1 MKDNNIRKVA
11 LIAILLLC
19 LPLAAFAA
27 PNTNADDDSYLA
39 QYMTRYDYVLPQT
52 IIEQIQVN
60 FTPQEADCDLIRV
73 RFDEILYDGQWMYTS
88 ASVWPQNPDEVIV
101 MPGDVQKND
110 LVTGPYDEKLQ
121 NDMRS
126 FESVAK
132 EDGKQLLC
140 VYAYMKEF
148 DDIGEYFL
156 DHFQKANGESV
167 LMSGARMAGG
177 CKAIKA
183 TWSIKVYDVDLET
196 GKYSLLGEYLFPM
209 KILPLQPYAER
220 TYRVVSGEKD
230 LFESVV
236 LAYLKVFLVGGA
248 LCAIGELLVLRTRLT
263 PARIL
268 VCYSLA
274 GVLLSAVGLYGPL
287 ADFAGAGA
295 TVPLTGFGHALCQ
308 GVMSAVDEIGFIGA
322 FTGGLSATAGGIAAA
337 VFFGTLIALAFKPRA
352 K

>member
-1 MKDNNIRKVA
+1 MIVNTIGKRGESRMKDNNIRKVA

-183 TWSIKVYDVDLET
+183 TWSIKVYDVDLEA

-236 LAYLKVFLVGGA
+236 LAYTPLNTYVFPQWKEKQDRPRFSITLVDA
-248 LCAIGELLVLRTRLT
+248 NDT
-263 PARIL
+263 PF
-268 VCYSLA
+268 SQ
-274 GVLLSAVGLYGPL
+274 GVPL
-287 ADFAGAGA
+287 AADTYVLDTLPNEIFLI
-295 TVPLTGFGHALCQ
+295 VSDYHTGEMLSRVALVADSCSLPT
-308 GVMSAVDEIGFIGA
+308 GRLDDE
-322 FTGGLSATAGGIAAA
+322 
-337 VFFGTLIALAFKPRA
+337 
-352 K
+352 

>member
-209 KILPLQPYAER
+209 KIRPLQPYAER
-220 TYRVVSGEKD
+220 TYRVVSGETD

-236 LAYLKVFLVGGA
+236 LAYTPLNTYVFPQWKEKQDRPRFSIALVDA
-248 LCAIGELLVLRTRLT
+248 NDT
-263 PARIL
+263 PF
-268 VCYSLA
+268 SQ
-274 GVLLSAVGLYGPL
+274 GVPL
-287 ADFAGAGA
+287 AANTYVLDTLPSEIFLIISDYQTGEMVSRVALVADSC
-295 TVPLTGFGHALCQ
+295 PLPTRQL
-308 GVMSAVDEIGFIGA
+308 DNE
-322 FTGGLSATAGGIAAA
+322 
-337 VFFGTLIALAFKPRA
+337 
-352 K
+352 

>member
-1 MKDNNIRKVA
+1 
-11 LIAILLLC
+11 
-19 LPLAAFAA
+19 
-27 PNTNADDDSYLA
+27 
-39 QYMTRYDYVLPQT
+39 
-52 IIEQIQVN
+52 
-60 FTPQEADCDLIRV
+60 
-73 RFDEILYDGQWMYTS
+73 
-88 ASVWPQNPDEVIV
+88 

-236 LAYLKVFLVGGA
+236 LAYTPLNTYVFPQWKEKQDRPRFSIALVDA
-248 LCAIGELLVLRTRLT
+248 NDT
-263 PARIL
+263 PF
-268 VCYSLA
+268 SQ
-274 GVLLSAVGLYGPL
+274 GVPL
-287 ADFAGAGA
+287 AADTYVLDTLPNEIFLI
-295 TVPLTGFGHALCQ
+295 VSDYHTGEMLSRVALVADSCSLPT
-308 GVMSAVDEIGFIGA
+308 GRLDDE
-322 FTGGLSATAGGIAAA
+322 
-337 VFFGTLIALAFKPRA
+337 
-352 K
+352 

>member
-1 MKDNNIRKVA
+1 MIVNTIGKRGESRMKDNNIRKVA

-140 VYAYMKEF
+140 VYDYMKEF

-236 LAYLKVFLVGGA
+236 LAYTPLNTYVFPQWKEKQDRPRFSIALVDA
-248 LCAIGELLVLRTRLT
+248 NDT
-263 PARIL
+263 PF
-268 VCYSLA
+268 SQ
-274 GVLLSAVGLYGPL
+274 GVPL
-287 ADFAGAGA
+287 AADTYVLDTLPNEIFLI
-295 TVPLTGFGHALCQ
+295 VSDYHTGEMLSRVALVADSCSLPT
-308 GVMSAVDEIGFIGA
+308 GRLDDE
-322 FTGGLSATAGGIAAA
+322 
-337 VFFGTLIALAFKPRA
+337 
-352 K
+352 

>member
-1 MKDNNIRKVA
+1 MIVNTIGKRGESRMKDNNIRKVA

-236 LAYLKVFLVGGA
+236 LAYTPLNTYVFPQWKEKQDRPRFSIALVDA
-248 LCAIGELLVLRTRLT
+248 NDT
-263 PARIL
+263 PF
-268 VCYSLA
+268 SQ
-274 GVLLSAVGLYGPL
+274 GVPL
-287 ADFAGAGA
+287 AANTYVLDTLPSEIFLIISDYQTGEMVSRVALVADSC
-295 TVPLTGFGHALCQ
+295 PLPIRQL
-308 GVMSAVDEIGFIGA
+308 DN
-322 FTGGLSATAGGIAAA
+322 
-337 VFFGTLIALAFKPRA
+337 K
-352 K
+352 

>member
-1 MKDNNIRKVA
+1 MIVNTIGKRGESRMKDNNIRKVA

-236 LAYLKVFLVGGA
+236 LAYTPLNTYVFPQWKEKQDRPRFSIALVDA
-248 LCAIGELLVLRTRLT
+248 NDTT
-263 PARIL
+263 F
-268 VCYSLA
+268 SQ
-274 GVLLSAVGLYGPL
+274 GVPL
-287 ADFAGAGA
+287 AADTYVLDTLPNEIFLI
-295 TVPLTGFGHALCQ
+295 VSDYHTGEMLSRVALVADSCSLPT
-308 GVMSAVDEIGFIGA
+308 GRLDDE
-322 FTGGLSATAGGIAAA
+322 
-337 VFFGTLIALAFKPRA
+337 
-352 K
+352 

>member
-1 MKDNNIRKVA
+1 MIVNTIGKRGESRMKDNNIRKVA

-177 CKAIKA
+177 CKANKA

-209 KILPLQPYAER
+209 IILPLQPYAER

-236 LAYLKVFLVGGA
+236 LAYTPLNTYVFPQWKEKQDRPRFSIALVDA
-248 LCAIGELLVLRTRLT
+248 NDT
-263 PARIL
+263 PF
-268 VCYSLA
+268 SQ
-274 GVLLSAVGLYGPL
+274 GVPL
-287 ADFAGAGA
+287 AADTYVLDTLPNEIFLI
-295 TVPLTGFGHALCQ
+295 VSDYHTGEMLSRVALVADSCSLPT
-308 GVMSAVDEIGFIGA
+308 GRLDDE
-322 FTGGLSATAGGIAAA
+322 
-337 VFFGTLIALAFKPRA
+337 
-352 K
+352 

>member
-39 QYMTRYDYVLPQT
+39 RYMTRYDYVLPQT

-73 RFDEILYDGQWMYTS
+73 KFDEILYDGQWMYTS

-110 LVTGPYDEKLQ
+110 LLTGSYDEKPQ
-121 NDMRS
+121 SNMRS

-148 DDIGEYFL
+148 DD
-156 DHFQKANGESV
+156 
-167 LMSGARMAGG
+167 
-177 CKAIKA
+177 
-183 TWSIKVYDVDLET
+183 
-196 GKYSLLGEYLFPM
+196 
-209 KILPLQPYAER
+209 
-220 TYRVVSGEKD
+220 
-230 LFESVV
+230 
-236 LAYLKVFLVGGA
+236 
-248 LCAIGELLVLRTRLT
+248 RL
-263 PARIL
+263 I
-268 VCYSLA
+268 VHHS
-274 GVLLSAVGLYGPL
+274 
-287 ADFAGAGA
+287 
-295 TVPLTGFGHALCQ
+295 
-308 GVMSAVDEIGFIGA
+308 
-322 FTGGLSATAGGIAAA
+322 
-337 VFFGTLIALAFKPRA
+337 
-352 K
+352 

>member
-1 MKDNNIRKVA
+1 MIVNTIGKRGESRMKDNNIRKVA

-148 DDIGEYFL
+148 DDIAEYFL

-236 LAYLKVFLVGGA
+236 LAYTPLNTYVFPQWKEKQDRPRFSIALVDA
-248 LCAIGELLVLRTRLT
+248 NDT
-263 PARIL
+263 PF
-268 VCYSLA
+268 SQ
-274 GVLLSAVGLYGPL
+274 GVPL
-287 ADFAGAGA
+287 AADTYVLDTLPNEIFLI
-295 TVPLTGFGHALCQ
+295 VSDYHTGEMLSRVALVADSCSLPT
-308 GVMSAVDEIGFIGA
+308 GRLDDE
-322 FTGGLSATAGGIAAA
+322 
-337 VFFGTLIALAFKPRA
+337 
-352 K
+352 

>member
-1 MKDNNIRKVA
+1 MIVNTIGKRGESRMKDNNIRKVA

-167 LMSGARMAGG
+167 LMSGAHMAGG

-236 LAYLKVFLVGGA
+236 LAYTPLNTYVFPQWKEKQDRPRFSIALVDA
-248 LCAIGELLVLRTRLT
+248 NDT
-263 PARIL
+263 PF
-268 VCYSLA
+268 SQ
-274 GVLLSAVGLYGPL
+274 GVPL
-287 ADFAGAGA
+287 AADTYVLDTLPNEIFLI
-295 TVPLTGFGHALCQ
+295 VSDYHTGEMLSRVALVADSCSLPT
-308 GVMSAVDEIGFIGA
+308 GRLDDE
-322 FTGGLSATAGGIAAA
+322 
-337 VFFGTLIALAFKPRA
+337 
-352 K
+352 

>member
-1 MKDNNIRKVA
+1 MIVNTIGKRGESRMKDNNIRKVA

-236 LAYLKVFLVGGA
+236 LAYTPLNTYVFPQWKEKQDRPRFSIALVDA
-248 LCAIGELLVLRTRLT
+248 NDT
-263 PARIL
+263 PF
-268 VCYSLA
+268 SQ
-274 GVLLSAVGLYGPL
+274 GVPL
-287 ADFAGAGA
+287 AADTYVLDTLPNEFFLI
-295 TVPLTGFGHALCQ
+295 VSDYHTGEMLSRVALVADSCSLPT
-308 GVMSAVDEIGFIGA
+308 GRLDDE
-322 FTGGLSATAGGIAAA
+322 
-337 VFFGTLIALAFKPRA
+337 
-352 K
+352 

>member
-1 MKDNNIRKVA
+1 MNDFCRRA
-11 LIAILLLC
+11 LRLAVCILLCIPITVSSATQISTHDRSQIARYLK
-19 LPLAAFAA
+19 LYGYDLPWEIVKQSHAAFSPLAVDCG
-27 PNTNADDDSYLA
+27 P
-39 QYMTRYDYVLPQT
+39 V
-52 IIEQIQVN
+52 QVS
-60 FTPQEADCDLIRV
+60 V
-73 RFDEILYDGQWMYTS
+73 DEILYDGQWMYTS

-177 CKAIKA
+177 YKAIKA

-236 LAYLKVFLVGGA
+236 LAYTPLNTYVFPQWKEKQDRPRFSIALVDA
-248 LCAIGELLVLRTRLT
+248 NDT
-263 PARIL
+263 PF
-268 VCYSLA
+268 SQ
-274 GVLLSAVGLYGPL
+274 GVPL
-287 ADFAGAGA
+287 AADTYVLDTLPNEIFLI
-295 TVPLTGFGHALCQ
+295 VSDYHTGEMLSRVALVADSCSLPT
-308 GVMSAVDEIGFIGA
+308 GRLDDE
-322 FTGGLSATAGGIAAA
+322 
-337 VFFGTLIALAFKPRA
+337 
-352 K
+352 

>member
-209 KILPLQPYAER
+209 KIRPLQPYAER
-220 TYRVVSGEKD
+220 TYRVVSGETD

-236 LAYLKVFLVGGA
+236 LAYTPLNTYVFPQWKEKQARPCFSIALVDA
-248 LCAIGELLVLRTRLT
+248 NDT
-263 PARIL
+263 PF
-268 VCYSLA
+268 SQ
-274 GVLLSAVGLYGPL
+274 GVPL
-287 ADFAGAGA
+287 AADTYVLDTLPNEIFLI
-295 TVPLTGFGHALCQ
+295 VSDYHTGEMLSRVALVADSCSLPT
-308 GVMSAVDEIGFIGA
+308 GRLDDE
-322 FTGGLSATAGGIAAA
+322 
-337 VFFGTLIALAFKPRA
+337 
-352 K
+352 

>member
-1 MKDNNIRKVA
+1 MIVNTIGKRGESRMKDNNIRKVA

-236 LAYLKVFLVGGA
+236 LAYTPLNTYVFPQWKEKQDRPRFSIALVD
-248 LCAIGELLVLRTRLT
+248 VNDT
-263 PARIL
+263 PF
-268 VCYSLA
+268 SQ
-274 GVLLSAVGLYGPL
+274 GVPL
-287 ADFAGAGA
+287 AAD
-295 TVPLTGFGHALCQ
+295 TYVLDTLPNEISLIVSDYHTGEMLSRVALVADSCSLPT
-308 GVMSAVDEIGFIGA
+308 GRLDDE
-322 FTGGLSATAGGIAAA
+322 
-337 VFFGTLIALAFKPRA
+337 
-352 K
+352 

>member
-1 MKDNNIRKVA
+1 MIVNTIGKRGESRMKDNNIRKVA
-11 LIAILLLC
+11 LIAIFLLC

-88 ASVWPQNPDEVIV
+88 ASVWPQNPNEVIV

-110 LVTGPYDEKLQ
+110 LVTGSYDEKLQ

-209 KILPLQPYAER
+209 KIRPLQPYAER
-220 TYRVVSGEKD
+220 TYRVVSGETD

-236 LAYLKVFLVGGA
+236 LAYTPLNTYVFPQWKEKQDRPRFSIALVDA
-248 LCAIGELLVLRTRLT
+248 NDT
-263 PARIL
+263 PF
-268 VCYSLA
+268 SQ
-274 GVLLSAVGLYGPL
+274 GVPL
-287 ADFAGAGA
+287 AADTYVLDTLPNEIFLIISDYQTGEMVSRVALVADSC
-295 TVPLTGFGHALCQ
+295 PLPTRQL
-308 GVMSAVDEIGFIGA
+308 DNE
-322 FTGGLSATAGGIAAA
+322 
-337 VFFGTLIALAFKPRA
+337 
-352 K
+352 

>member
-1 MKDNNIRKVA
+1 MIVNTIGKRGESRMKDNNIRKVA

-236 LAYLKVFLVGGA
+236 LAYTPLNTYVFPQWKEKQDRPRFSIALVDANDTPFSQGVPLAADTYVLDTLPNEIFLIVSDYHTGEMLSRVA
-248 LCAIGELLVLRTRLT
+248 LVADS
-263 PARIL
+263 
-268 VCYSLA
+268 YSL
-274 GVLLSAVGLYGPL
+274 P
-287 ADFAGAGA
+287 
-295 TVPLTGFGHALCQ
+295 TGRLD
-308 GVMSAVDEIGFIGA
+308 DE
-322 FTGGLSATAGGIAAA
+322 
-337 VFFGTLIALAFKPRA
+337 
-352 K
+352 

>member
-1 MKDNNIRKVA
+1 MIVNTIGKRGESRMKDNNIRKVA

-209 KILPLQPYAER
+209 KIRPLQPYAER
-220 TYRVVSGEKD
+220 TYRVVSGETD

-236 LAYLKVFLVGGA
+236 LAYTPLNTYVFPQWKEKQDRPRFSIALVDA
-248 LCAIGELLVLRTRLT
+248 NDT
-263 PARIL
+263 PF
-268 VCYSLA
+268 SQ
-274 GVLLSAVGLYGPL
+274 GVPL
-287 ADFAGAGA
+287 AANTYVLDTLPSEIFLIISDYQTGEMVSRVALVADSC
-295 TVPLTGFGHALCQ
+295 PLPTRQL
-308 GVMSAVDEIGFIGA
+308 DNE
-322 FTGGLSATAGGIAAA
+322 
-337 VFFGTLIALAFKPRA
+337 
-352 K
+352 

>member
-1 MKDNNIRKVA
+1 MIVNTIEKRGESRMKDNNIRKVA

-236 LAYLKVFLVGGA
+236 LAYTPLNTYVFPQWKEKQDRPRFSIALVDA
-248 LCAIGELLVLRTRLT
+248 NDT
-263 PARIL
+263 PF
-268 VCYSLA
+268 SQ
-274 GVLLSAVGLYGPL
+274 GVPL
-287 ADFAGAGA
+287 AADTYVLDTLPNEIFLI
-295 TVPLTGFGHALCQ
+295 VSDYHTGEMLSRVALVADSCSLPT
-308 GVMSAVDEIGFIGA
+308 GRLDDE
-322 FTGGLSATAGGIAAA
+322 
-337 VFFGTLIALAFKPRA
+337 
-352 K
+352 

>member
-1 MKDNNIRKVA
+1 MIVNTIGKRGESRMKDNNIRKVA

-167 LMSGARMAGG
+167 LMSGARMASG

-236 LAYLKVFLVGGA
+236 LAYTPLNTYVFPQWKEKQDRPRFSIALVDA
-248 LCAIGELLVLRTRLT
+248 NDT
-263 PARIL
+263 PF
-268 VCYSLA
+268 SQ
-274 GVLLSAVGLYGPL
+274 GVPL
-287 ADFAGAGA
+287 AADTYVLDTLPNEIFLI
-295 TVPLTGFGHALCQ
+295 VSDYHTGEMLSRVALVADSCSLPT
-308 GVMSAVDEIGFIGA
+308 GRLDDE
-322 FTGGLSATAGGIAAA
+322 
-337 VFFGTLIALAFKPRA
+337 
-352 K
+352 

>member
-1 MKDNNIRKVA
+1 MIVNTIGKRGESRMKDNNIRKVA

-236 LAYLKVFLVGGA
+236 LAYTPLNTYVFPQWKEKQDRPRFSIALVDA
-248 LCAIGELLVLRTRLT
+248 NDT
-263 PARIL
+263 PF
-268 VCYSLA
+268 SQ
-274 GVLLSAVGLYGPL
+274 GVPL
-287 ADFAGAGA
+287 AADTYVVDTLPNEIFLI
-295 TVPLTGFGHALCQ
+295 VSDYHTGEMLSRVALVADSCSLPT
-308 GVMSAVDEIGFIGA
+308 GRLDDE
-322 FTGGLSATAGGIAAA
+322 
-337 VFFGTLIALAFKPRA
+337 
-352 K
+352 

>member
-1 MKDNNIRKVA
+1 
-11 LIAILLLC
+11 
-19 LPLAAFAA
+19 
-27 PNTNADDDSYLA
+27 
-39 QYMTRYDYVLPQT
+39 
-52 IIEQIQVN
+52 
-60 FTPQEADCDLIRV
+60 
-73 RFDEILYDGQWMYTS
+73 
-88 ASVWPQNPDEVIV
+88 

-236 LAYLKVFLVGGA
+236 LAYTPLNTYVFPQWKEKQDRPRFSIALVDA
-248 LCAIGELLVLRTRLT
+248 NDT
-263 PARIL
+263 PF
-268 VCYSLA
+268 SQ
-274 GVLLSAVGLYGPL
+274 GVPL
-287 ADFAGAGA
+287 AADTYVLDTLPNEIFLIVSDYQTGEMVSRVALVADSC
-295 TVPLTGFGHALCQ
+295 PLPIRQL
-308 GVMSAVDEIGFIGA
+308 DNE
-322 FTGGLSATAGGIAAA
+322 
-337 VFFGTLIALAFKPRA
+337 
-352 K
+352 

>member
-1 MKDNNIRKVA
+1 MIVNTIGKRGESRMKDNNIRKVA

-209 KILPLQPYAER
+209 KIRPLQPYAER
-220 TYRVVSGEKD
+220 TYSVVSGETA

-236 LAYLKVFLVGGA
+236 LAYTPLNTYVFPQWKEKQDRPRFSIALVDA
-248 LCAIGELLVLRTRLT
+248 NDT
-263 PARIL
+263 PF
-268 VCYSLA
+268 SQ
-274 GVLLSAVGLYGPL
+274 GVPL
-287 ADFAGAGA
+287 AADTYVLDTLPNEIFLI
-295 TVPLTGFGHALCQ
+295 VSDYHTGEMLSRVALVADSCSLPT
-308 GVMSAVDEIGFIGA
+308 GRLDDE
-322 FTGGLSATAGGIAAA
+322 
-337 VFFGTLIALAFKPRA
+337 
-352 K
+352 

>member
-1 MKDNNIRKVA
+1 MIVNTIGKRGESRMKDNNIRKVA

-220 TYRVVSGEKD
+220 TYRVVSGEKG

-236 LAYLKVFLVGGA
+236 LAYTPLNTYVFPQWKEKQDRPRFSIALVDA
-248 LCAIGELLVLRTRLT
+248 NDT
-263 PARIL
+263 PF
-268 VCYSLA
+268 SQ
-274 GVLLSAVGLYGPL
+274 GVPL
-287 ADFAGAGA
+287 AADTYVLDTLPNEIFLI
-295 TVPLTGFGHALCQ
+295 VSDYHTGEMLSRVALVADSCSLPT
-308 GVMSAVDEIGFIGA
+308 GRLDDE
-322 FTGGLSATAGGIAAA
+322 
-337 VFFGTLIALAFKPRA
+337 
-352 K
+352 

>member
-11 LIAILLLC
+11 LIAIFLLC

-39 QYMTRYDYVLPQT
+39 RYMTRYDYVLPQT
-52 IIEQIQVN
+52 IIDQIQVY

-110 LVTGPYDEKLQ
+110 LLTGSYDEKPQ
-121 NDMRS
+121 SNMRS

-156 DHFQKANGESV
+156 DHFQKAVCSYE
-167 LMSGARMAGG
+167 R
-177 CKAIKA
+177 
-183 TWSIKVYDVDLET
+183 
-196 GKYSLLGEYLFPM
+196 
-209 KILPLQPYAER
+209 R
-220 TYRVVSGEKD
+220 TYGWWEQGDQGNVVDQSIRRE
-230 LFESVV
+230 
-236 LAYLKVFLVGGA
+236 
-248 LCAIGELLVLRTRLT
+248 
-263 PARIL
+263 
-268 VCYSLA
+268 
-274 GVLLSAVGLYGPL
+274 
-287 ADFAGAGA
+287 
-295 TVPLTGFGHALCQ
+295 FGNW
-308 GVMSAVDEIGFIGA
+308 
-322 FTGGLSATAGGIAAA
+322 
-337 VFFGTLIALAFKPRA
+337 
-352 K
+352 

>member
-1 MKDNNIRKVA
+1 MIVNTIGKRGESRMKDNNIRKVA

-236 LAYLKVFLVGGA
+236 LAYTPLNTYVFPQWKEKQDRPRFSIALVD
-248 LCAIGELLVLRTRLT
+248 VNDT
-263 PARIL
+263 PF
-268 VCYSLA
+268 SQ
-274 GVLLSAVGLYGPL
+274 GVPL
-287 ADFAGAGA
+287 AADTYVLDTLPNEIFLI
-295 TVPLTGFGHALCQ
+295 VSDYHTGEMLSRVALVADSCSLPT
-308 GVMSAVDEIGFIGA
+308 GRLDDE
-322 FTGGLSATAGGIAAA
+322 
-337 VFFGTLIALAFKPRA
+337 
-352 K
+352 

>member
-1 MKDNNIRKVA
+1 MIVNTIGKRGESRMKDNNIRKVA

-88 ASVWPQNPDEVIV
+88 ASVWPQNPNEVIV

-110 LVTGPYDEKLQ
+110 LVTGSYDEKLQ

-220 TYRVVSGEKD
+220 TYRVVSGETD

-236 LAYLKVFLVGGA
+236 LAYTPLNTYVFPQWKEKQDQPRFSIVLVDA
-248 LCAIGELLVLRTRLT
+248 NDT
-263 PARIL
+263 PFPQ
-268 VCYSLA
+268 
-274 GVLLSAVGLYGPL
+274 GVPL
-287 ADFAGAGA
+287 AANTYVLDTLPSEIFLIISDYQTGEMVSRVALVADSC
-295 TVPLTGFGHALCQ
+295 PLPTRQL
-308 GVMSAVDEIGFIGA
+308 DNE
-322 FTGGLSATAGGIAAA
+322 
-337 VFFGTLIALAFKPRA
+337 
-352 K
+352 

>member
-1 MKDNNIRKVA
+1 MIVNTIGKRGESRMKDNNIRKVA

-236 LAYLKVFLVGGA
+236 LAYTPLNTYVFPQWKEKQDQPRFSIALVDA
-248 LCAIGELLVLRTRLT
+248 NDT
-263 PARIL
+263 PFPQ
-268 VCYSLA
+268 
-274 GVLLSAVGLYGPL
+274 GVPL
-287 ADFAGAGA
+287 AADTYVLDTLPNEIFLIISDYQTGEMVSRVALVADSC
-295 TVPLTGFGHALCQ
+295 PLPTRQL
-308 GVMSAVDEIGFIGA
+308 DNE
-322 FTGGLSATAGGIAAA
+322 
-337 VFFGTLIALAFKPRA
+337 
-352 K
+352 

>member
-1 MKDNNIRKVA
+1 MIVNTIGKRGESRMKDNNIRKVA

-236 LAYLKVFLVGGA
+236 LAYTPLNTYVFPQWKEKQDRPRFSIALVDANDTPFSQGVPLRRDLSRSVFA
-248 LCAIGELLVLRTRLT
+248 KQCAI
-263 PARIL
+263 RIDKQQKERYNN
-268 VCYSLA
+268 V
-274 GVLLSAVGLYGPL
+274 VIDNDV
-287 ADFAGAGA
+287 
-295 TVPLTGFGHALCQ
+295 
-308 GVMSAVDEIGFIGA
+308 II
-322 FTGGLSATAGGIAAA
+322 
-337 VFFGTLIALAFKPRA
+337 
-352 K
+352 

>member
-236 LAYLKVFLVGGA
+236 LAYMPLNTYVFPQWKEKQDRPRFSIALVDA
-248 LCAIGELLVLRTRLT
+248 NDT
-263 PARIL
+263 PF
-268 VCYSLA
+268 SQ
-274 GVLLSAVGLYGPL
+274 GVPL
-287 ADFAGAGA
+287 AADTYVLDTLPNEIFLI
-295 TVPLTGFGHALCQ
+295 VSDYHTGEMLSRVALVADSCSLPT
-308 GVMSAVDEIGFIGA
+308 GRLDDE
-322 FTGGLSATAGGIAAA
+322 
-337 VFFGTLIALAFKPRA
+337 
-352 K
+352 

>member
-1 MKDNNIRKVA
+1 MIVNTIGKRGESRMKDNNIRKVA

-177 CKAIKA
+177 CKANKA

-236 LAYLKVFLVGGA
+236 LAYTPLNTYVFPQWKEKQDRPRFSIALVDA
-248 LCAIGELLVLRTRLT
+248 NDT
-263 PARIL
+263 PF
-268 VCYSLA
+268 SQ
-274 GVLLSAVGLYGPL
+274 GVPL
-287 ADFAGAGA
+287 AADTYVLDTLPNEIFLI
-295 TVPLTGFGHALCQ
+295 VSDYHTGEMLSRVALVADSCSLPT
-308 GVMSAVDEIGFIGA
+308 GRLDDE
-322 FTGGLSATAGGIAAA
+322 
-337 VFFGTLIALAFKPRA
+337 
-352 K
+352 

>member
-11 LIAILLLC
+11 LIAIFLLC

-88 ASVWPQNPDEVIV
+88 ASVWPQNPNEVIV

-236 LAYLKVFLVGGA
+236 LAYTPLNTYVFPQWKEKQDRPRFSIALVDA
-248 LCAIGELLVLRTRLT
+248 NDT
-263 PARIL
+263 PF
-268 VCYSLA
+268 SQ
-274 GVLLSAVGLYGPL
+274 GVPL
-287 ADFAGAGA
+287 AADTYVLDTLPNEIFLIVSDYQTGEMVSRVALVADSC
-295 TVPLTGFGHALCQ
+295 PLPIRQL
-308 GVMSAVDEIGFIGA
+308 DNE
-322 FTGGLSATAGGIAAA
+322 
-337 VFFGTLIALAFKPRA
+337 
-352 K
+352 